1 MYTNIPTN
9 ELLRIIDI
17 ACQNNYVKENLKQ
30 NIIKLTKTIIDQNY
44 LQFLDMT
51 HIQSEG
57 LAMVSPTSSILPEFY
72 LQYLENSKIVNLLLD
87 HNIEGYFR

>member
-51 HIQSEG
+51 YIQSEG